1 MKKEQYF
8 SFEVNLLSDD
18 NVLSMLGDFDTVEPI
33 GIYVVLLNHLRT
45 KDNYEA
51 SCKPGVL
58 KEFARQHK
66 IKLELLLRILHNY
79 NLFVVDEVRQMYTSP
94 YMDRVMKRLDDRMK
108 LYTENGKKGG
118 RPKKKTNTSETPASK
133 AQKPNQNQEK
143 RREKKRNITP
153 VEYNSSNIRERET
166 AADDVFPD
174 KGEAAEKPV
183 EAAGEAAKATS
194 KPAGAT
200 SKPAEATSK
209 PAEATSK
216 PVEASAKPVKASA
229 KPAKSSAKP
238 RTTGSGMK
246 IRQEWEEGQ
255 QPLQAVRPW
264 EELVDEL
271 SHSQMYMELAG
282 QRSGLGELFIN
293 HKTLIINYFKEH
305 IKLYGKSSELLF
317 PDDVKRYF
325 TNFVSAGSIT
335 CTKLRDHLLTQI
347 QTSNNG
353 NENRYETLVSGKRT
367 YMGHLIPNNAPPR
380 PDANAVWN
388 TVQNNWGH

>member
-66 IKLELLLRILHNY
+66 INLELLLRILHNY
-79 NLFVVDEVRQMYTSP
+79 NLFVVDEVRQIYTSP

-143 RREKKRNITP
+143 RREEKRNITP
-153 VEYNSSNIRERET
+153 VEYNSSNIRKRET

-183 EAAGEAAKATS
+183 EA
-194 KPAGAT
+194 
-200 SKPAEATSK
+200 
-209 PAEATSK
+209 
-216 PVEASAKPVKASA
+216 SA

-238 RTTGSGMK
+238 RTTATGMK

-293 HKTLIINYFKEH
+293 HQTLIINYFKEH